1 MKVPIFSD
9 PALTQ
14 YLTDLAKE
22 QEDTNKNYLTKGSA
36 NHSVLLQSPSN
47 SIYEVLVNDLG
58 IVNTNLVLFSNSVLP
73 TGPTGLTVTE
83 SPDRAAFFGTVPN
96 AAGIHWG
103 YISGL
108 TLSTAGSSAIFS
120 VAPGVAVDKTNADLM
135 RLTSAYTKSTAAW
148 SVGSGGG
155 ALDTGSIGV
164 NAWYHVHLIKRLDTG
179 AVDVLISVSAT
190 APTLPANYTLFRRIG
205 SMLTLASVWLK
216 FIQTGDEFLWD
227 VPIANV
233 SSFNLT
239 TTSTL
244 FQISVPIGVSVL
256 ARGTGYWVSN
266 VTAILTLQSP
276 LAAIVVANT
285 PSGYITAY
293 NPSNGVGTGLD
304 WSILTDTSG
313 QIRAVAGTNST
324 NTLFLVAQGWVDR
337 RGRDG

>member
-1 MKVPIFSD
+1 MKVPIFPD

-73 TGPTGLTVTE
+73 TGLTVTE
-83 SPDRAAFFGTVPN
+83 SRDRAAFFGTVPN

-135 RLTSAYTKSTAAW
+135 CLTSACAKSTAAW

-155 ALDTGSIGV
+155 ALDTGSIGSS
-164 NAWYHVHLIKRLDTG
+164 AWYHVFLIKRLDTG
-179 AVDVLISVSAT
+179 AVDVLISLSLT

-205 SMLTLASVWLK
+205 SMVTLASVWLK

-227 VPIANV
+227 VPIASV

-244 FQISVPIGVSVL
+244 FQVSVPIGVSVL
-256 ARGTGYWVSN
+256 ARGSGYWVSN
-266 VTAILTLQSP
+266 VNALLTLQSP

-285 PSGYITAY
+285 PSGHITAY
-293 NPSNGVGTGLD
+293 NPSNGIGTGLD
-304 WSILTDTSG
+304 WSILTDTNA

-324 NTLFLVAQGWVDR
+324 NSLFLVVQGWVDR